1 MGKHLEEK
9 SLIAV
14 NENSLFY
21 KIKSFFLKLFR
32 GKKNALN
39 GFSIIPVEKN
49 EIQSDKRKDDF
60 IESIRNVENEQTKLL
75 KLQEQFDN
83 RKIEKSQLSKEQIA
97 DLTALYKKQINDLEQ
112 SNERRINKIRQNK
125 NGASFLKDIQ
135 TTENEETKLLKLQQ
149 KYDKRLIETND
160 LPKNQIKALINL
172 YKKQISEITKSNER
186 RKQKL
191 LQYRKNYKQIIS
203 IRNGIITLNP
213 ILFLFPLFLFAV
225 EGQEK
230 YWCHSQKF

>member
-160 LPKNQIKALINL
+160 LPKSQIKALINL

-191 LQYRKNYKQIIS
+191 LQYRKKLQPDN
-203 IRNGIITLNP
+203 
-213 ILFLFPLFLFAV
+213 
-225 EGQEK
+225 
-230 YWCHSQKF
+230 

>member
-1 MGKHLEEK
+1 MEKHLEEK

-160 LPKNQIKALINL
+160 LPKSQIKALINL

-191 LQYRKNYKQIIS
+191 LQYRKKLQTDN
-203 IRNGIITLNP
+203 
-213 ILFLFPLFLFAV
+213 
-225 EGQEK
+225 
-230 YWCHSQKF
+230 

>member
-125 NGASFLKDIQ
+125 NGVSFLKDIQ

-149 KYDKRLIETND
+149 KYDKRLIETNE
-160 LPKNQIKALINL
+160 LPKSQIKALINL

-191 LQYRKNYKQIIS
+191 LQYRKKLQTDN
-203 IRNGIITLNP
+203 
-213 ILFLFPLFLFAV
+213 
-225 EGQEK
+225 
-230 YWCHSQKF
+230 

>member
-97 DLTALYKKQINDLEQ
+97 NLTALYKKQINDLEQ

-149 KYDKRLIETND
+149 KYDKRLIETKD

-191 LQYRKNYKQIIS
+191 LQDRKKLQTDN
-203 IRNGIITLNP
+203 
-213 ILFLFPLFLFAV
+213 
-225 EGQEK
+225 
-230 YWCHSQKF
+230 

>member
-135 TTENEETKLLKLQQ
+135 TTENEETELLKLQQ

-191 LQYRKNYKQIIS
+191 LQYRKKLQTDN
-203 IRNGIITLNP
+203 
-213 ILFLFPLFLFAV
+213 
-225 EGQEK
+225 
-230 YWCHSQKF
+230 

>member
-125 NGASFLKDIQ
+125 NGVWSEKRGYFGSVEKVSSPSKVERYDIIDVV
-135 TTENEETKLLKLQQ
+135 KV
-149 KYDKRLIETND
+149 KRKI
-160 LPKNQIKALINL
+160 
-172 YKKQISEITKSNER
+172 
-186 RKQKL
+186 
-191 LQYRKNYKQIIS
+191 
-203 IRNGIITLNP
+203 
-213 ILFLFPLFLFAV
+213 
-225 EGQEK
+225 
-230 YWCHSQKF
+230 

>member
-21 KIKSFFLKLFR
+21 KIKLFFLKLFR

-160 LPKNQIKALINL
+160 LPKSQIKALINL

-191 LQYRKNYKQIIS
+191 LQYRKKLQTDN
-203 IRNGIITLNP
+203 
-213 ILFLFPLFLFAV
+213 
-225 EGQEK
+225 
-230 YWCHSQKF
+230 

>member
-14 NENSLFY
+14 NENRLFY

-160 LPKNQIKALINL
+160 LPKSQIKALINL

-191 LQYRKNYKQIIS
+191 LQYRKKLQTDN
-203 IRNGIITLNP
+203 
-213 ILFLFPLFLFAV
+213 
-225 EGQEK
+225 
-230 YWCHSQKF
+230 

>member
-160 LPKNQIKALINL
+160 LPKSQIKALINL
-172 YKKQISEITKSNER
+172 YKKQISEITVSIVTLESASCFRYSSNKE
-186 RKQKL
+186 
-191 LQYRKNYKQIIS
+191 YNM
-203 IRNGIITLNP
+203 
-213 ILFLFPLFLFAV
+213 
-225 EGQEK
+225 
-230 YWCHSQKF
+230 

>member
-160 LPKNQIKALINL
+160 LPKSQIKALINL
-172 YKKQISEITKSNER
+172 CKKQISEITKSNER

-191 LQYRKNYKQIIS
+191 LQYRKKLQTDN
-203 IRNGIITLNP
+203 
-213 ILFLFPLFLFAV
+213 
-225 EGQEK
+225 
-230 YWCHSQKF
+230 

>member
-32 GKKNALN
+32 GMKNALN

-160 LPKNQIKALINL
+160 LPKSQIKALINL
-172 YKKQISEITKSNER
+172 YKKQISEITKSIER

-191 LQYRKNYKQIIS
+191 LQYRKKLQTDN
-203 IRNGIITLNP
+203 
-213 ILFLFPLFLFAV
+213 
-225 EGQEK
+225 
-230 YWCHSQKF
+230 

>member
-97 DLTALYKKQINDLEQ
+97 DLTALNKKQINDLEQ

-160 LPKNQIKALINL
+160 LPKSQIKALINL

-191 LQYRKNYKQIIS
+191 LQYRKKLQTDN
-203 IRNGIITLNP
+203 
-213 ILFLFPLFLFAV
+213 
-225 EGQEK
+225 
-230 YWCHSQKF
+230 

>member
-83 RKIEKSQLSKEQIA
+83 RKFEKSQLSKEQIA

-160 LPKNQIKALINL
+160 LPKSQIKALINL

-191 LQYRKNYKQIIS
+191 LQYRKKLQTDN
-203 IRNGIITLNP
+203 
-213 ILFLFPLFLFAV
+213 
-225 EGQEK
+225 
-230 YWCHSQKF
+230 

>member
-160 LPKNQIKALINL
+160 LPKSQIKALINL

-191 LQYRKNYKQIIS
+191 LQYRKKLQTDN
-203 IRNGIITLNP
+203 
-213 ILFLFPLFLFAV
+213 
-225 EGQEK
+225 
-230 YWCHSQKF
+230 

>member
-83 RKIEKSQLSKEQIA
+83 RKIEKRQLSKEQIA

-160 LPKNQIKALINL
+160 LPKSQIKALINL

-191 LQYRKNYKQIIS
+191 LQYRKKLQTDN
-203 IRNGIITLNP
+203 
-213 ILFLFPLFLFAV
+213 
-225 EGQEK
+225 
-230 YWCHSQKF
+230 

>member
-9 SLIAV
+9 SLIVV

-191 LQYRKNYKQIIS
+191 LQYRKKLQTDN
-203 IRNGIITLNP
+203 
-213 ILFLFPLFLFAV
+213 
-225 EGQEK
+225 
-230 YWCHSQKF
+230 

>member
-83 RKIEKSQLSKEQIA
+83 RKL
-97 DLTALYKKQINDLEQ
+97 KKVNFQRN
-112 SNERRINKIRQNK
+112 
-125 NGASFLKDIQ
+125 
-135 TTENEETKLLKLQQ
+135 KLQ
-149 KYDKRLIETND
+149 I
-160 LPKNQIKALINL
+160 
-172 YKKQISEITKSNER
+172 
-186 RKQKL
+186 
-191 LQYRKNYKQIIS
+191 
-203 IRNGIITLNP
+203 
-213 ILFLFPLFLFAV
+213 
-225 EGQEK
+225 
-230 YWCHSQKF
+230 

>member
-160 LPKNQIKALINL
+160 LPKSQIKALINL

-191 LQYRKNYKQIIS
+191 LQYRKK
-203 IRNGIITLNP
+203 L
-213 ILFLFPLFLFAV
+213 PLGMGL
-225 EGQEK
+225 
-230 YWCHSQKF
+230 

>member
-112 SNERRINKIRQNK
+112 SNERSINKIRQNK

-160 LPKNQIKALINL
+160 LPKSQIKALINL

-191 LQYRKNYKQIIS
+191 LQYRKKLQTDN
-203 IRNGIITLNP
+203 
-213 ILFLFPLFLFAV
+213 
-225 EGQEK
+225 
-230 YWCHSQKF
+230 

>member
-160 LPKNQIKALINL
+160 LPKSQIKALIKL

-191 LQYRKNYKQIIS
+191 LQYRKKLQTDN
-203 IRNGIITLNP
+203 
-213 ILFLFPLFLFAV
+213 
-225 EGQEK
+225 
-230 YWCHSQKF
+230 

>member
-149 KYDKRLIETND
+149 KYDKRLIETNG
-160 LPKNQIKALINL
+160 LPKSQIKALINL

-191 LQYRKNYKQIIS
+191 LQYRKKLQTDN
-203 IRNGIITLNP
+203 
-213 ILFLFPLFLFAV
+213 
-225 EGQEK
+225 
-230 YWCHSQKF
+230 

>member
-97 DLTALYKKQINDLEQ
+97 DLTALYKKEINDLEQ

-160 LPKNQIKALINL
+160 LPKSQIKALINL

-191 LQYRKNYKQIIS
+191 LQYRKKLQTDN
-203 IRNGIITLNP
+203 
-213 ILFLFPLFLFAV
+213 
-225 EGQEK
+225 
-230 YWCHSQKF
+230 

>member
-39 GFSIIPVEKN
+39 GFSIISVEKN

-160 LPKNQIKALINL
+160 LPKSQIKALINL

-191 LQYRKNYKQIIS
+191 LQYRKKLQTDN
-203 IRNGIITLNP
+203 
-213 ILFLFPLFLFAV
+213 
-225 EGQEK
+225 
-230 YWCHSQKF
+230 

>member
-60 IESIRNVENEQTKLL
+60 IESIRNVENEQTKSL

-160 LPKNQIKALINL
+160 LPKSQIKALINL

-191 LQYRKNYKQIIS
+191 LQYRKKLQTDN
-203 IRNGIITLNP
+203 
-213 ILFLFPLFLFAV
+213 
-225 EGQEK
+225 
-230 YWCHSQKF
+230 

>member
-160 LPKNQIKALINL
+160 LPKNQIRALINL

-191 LQYRKNYKQIIS
+191 LQYRKKLQTDN
-203 IRNGIITLNP
+203 
-213 ILFLFPLFLFAV
+213 
-225 EGQEK
+225 
-230 YWCHSQKF
+230 

>member
-149 KYDKRLIETND
+149 KYDKRLIETKD

-191 LQYRKNYKQIIS
+191 LQYRKKLQTDN
-203 IRNGIITLNP
+203 
-213 ILFLFPLFLFAV
+213 
-225 EGQEK
+225 
-230 YWCHSQKF
+230 